1 MNIFQTI
8 ILGIVEG
15 LTEFLPISST
25 FHLIFASK
33 FLGLADTDA
42 QKVFEVV
49 IQGGAI
55 LPVVFLYGREWL
67 KNKQSLLKIGVSFL
81 PTAIVGV
88 LLHKVIKELFFT
100 NSLLMIGMFIL
111 VGLGFLAVEWAIH
124 QNKLQLSRALET
136 LSWKEAVLIGFAQ
149 SLAVIPGVS
158 RAGAV
163 MVIMMLLGFKRDQA
177 AKYSFSLA
185 VPTILAAAGFD
196 LLKMHSVVLAQAST
210 LVPSLMIGSIV
221 AFITS
226 FAVITWFIGFLRQ
239 RTLNTFGVYRVVAG
253 SVLLLLAR

>member
-1 MNIFQTI
+1 
-8 ILGIVEG
+8 
-15 LTEFLPISST
+15 
-25 FHLIFASK
+25 
-33 FLGLADTDA
+33 
-42 QKVFEVV
+42 
-49 IQGGAI
+49 
-55 LPVVFLYGREWL
+55 
-67 KNKQSLLKIGVSFL
+67 
-81 PTAIVGV
+81 
-88 LLHKVIKELFFT
+88 
-100 NSLLMIGMFIL
+100 
-111 VGLGFLAVEWAIH
+111 
-124 QNKLQLSRALET
+124 
-136 LSWKEAVLIGFAQ
+136 
-149 SLAVIPGVS
+149 
-158 RAGAV
+158 
-163 MVIMMLLGFKRDQA
+163 MMLLGFKRDQA